1 MRTSKPHYIEVVK
14 RKQIEVFANGVIAH
28 PSQSRWIDISG
39 LEGHERKPGD
49 ITRFSASSCRRLR
62 HWLVSMDVPGSTRFG
77 LTVTLPADDSWA
89 FRPDGFVGP
98 VRPLRFS
105 RSPSLLLVS
114 ILPLTASGLFFAAV
128 CLIPRLFGVLNS
140 RPAVLRICTAFYFL
154 TMGQSG

>member
-105 RSPSLLLVS
+105 RSPF
-114 ILPLTASGLFFAAV
+114 PASGFNTT
-128 CLIPRLFGVLNS
+128 IDRFGVI
-140 RPAVLRICTAFYFL
+140 LRRRLPDSSLIWRAELQARGAPHCTAFYFL